1 MYNQAYKIKNQKT
14 TNQISMFKLLEE
26 IKKE

>member
-14 TNQISMFKLLEE
+14 NNQISMFKLLEE
-26 IKKE
+26 INKE